1 MLRLVVCDWN
11 GTLLREKLEETFF
24 LGLCRRAV
32 LRAIRHGQLGK
43 LFRIMLA
50 GLRGFREY
58 RAALRR
64 PDRVPH
70 HITRVVEMLDP
81 LVFRGLSHPDL
92 NDYTRFY
99 ARRAQPMLDARLLA
113 PLELARKRF
122 GLPVGVISSGCRAGI
137 EATTLMANDPVDF
150 ICANDFW
157 WDGNRTGGFR
167 FNLTDNKLQL
177 LDMVLAEHD
186 VDPADVMYIGD
197 GPLDAECFGRV
208 GWPVVSLFASHRHRR
223 QFAHAYGAFAPSSQA
238 AFQEHLFAACEGRKL
253 NHRSTESQR

>member
-1 MLRLVVCDWN
+1 MLQLVVCDWN

-32 LRAIRHGQLGK
+32 VRAITHVQPRK

-81 LVFRGLSHPDL
+81 LVFRGLKQEELD
-92 NDYTRFY
+92 NYTQFY
-99 ARRAQPMLDARLLA
+99 AKRAQPMLDARMLA
-113 PLELARKRF
+113 PLQLARERF
-122 GLPVGVISSGCRAGI
+122 SLPVGVISSGCRTGI
-137 EATTLMANDPVDF
+137 EATMSMANYHADF

-167 FNLTDNKLQL
+167 FNLTDNKRLL
-177 LDMVLAEHD
+177 LDMALAEHE

-208 GWPVVSLFASHRHRR
+208 GWPVVSFFASHRHRAR
-223 QFAHAYGAFAPSSQA
+223 FARDYGAFAPANQA
-238 AFQEHLFAACEGRKL
+238 AFQEHLFSACEGKEL
-253 NHRSTESQR
+253 NDTDTESPR

>member
-24 LGLCRRAV
+24 LGICRRAV
-32 LRAIRHGQLGK
+32 VRAIKRGHVRK

-50 GLRGFREY
+50 GFRGYREY

-70 HITRVVEMLDP
+70 HISRVVEMLDP
-81 LVFRGLSHPDL
+81 LVFRGLSREELD
-92 NDYTRFY
+92 DYTSFY
-99 ARRAQPMLDARLLA
+99 ARRAQPMLDPRLLA
-113 PLELARKRF
+113 PLELARERF
-122 GLPVGVISSGCRAGI
+122 GLPVGVISSGCRSGI
-137 EATTLMANDPVDF
+137 EATMSMANYPVDF
-150 ICANDFW
+150 IRANHFW
-157 WDGNRTGGFR
+157 WDGDRTGGFR
-167 FNLTDNKLQL
+167 FDLTDNKLQL

-208 GWPVVSLFASHRHRR
+208 GWAVVSFFASHRHRAR
-223 QFAHAYGAFAPSSQA
+223 FVREYDAFAPPTQA
-238 AFQEHLFAACEGRKL
+238 AFQEHLFAACQGKKA
-253 NHRSTESQR
+253 